1 MSYYYQYY
9 IGYEDLNSG
18 IIYPYGPYNCNGE
31 LKPIIERS
39 RSFAS
44 DLHNDFIYVPDACIS
59 AELRKEFEY
68 ENYLGVK
75 QIDVKYLNFEDLTN
89 EDYIKK
95 GYFLIDDVQ
104 AWEQGGDDSLF
115 CSMITPQIYAEKMR
129 NELTFGKNQ
138 PKKDEDGEEYTE
150 PNASDY
156 MYYAACDCTSKEYEA
171 FLIREVVNMLYDY
184 DFFHEGN
191 KRIVILET
199 EG

>member
-9 IGYEDLNSG
+9 IGYEDLSSG
-18 IIYPYGPYNCNGE
+18 IIYPYGPYNCKGE
-31 LKPIIERS
+31 LKPVVEKS

-44 DLHNDFIYVPDACIS
+44 DLHNDFVYVPDACIS
-59 AELRKEFEY
+59 TELREKFEY

-75 QIDVKYLNFEDLTN
+75 QVDVKYLRFEDLPN

-115 CSMITPQIYAEKMR
+115 YSMITPQIYAEKMR

-138 PKKDEDGEEYTE
+138 PKKDENGEEYTE

-156 MYYAACDCTSKEYEA
+156 MYYAAYDPTSKEYEV
-171 FLIREVVNMLYDY
+171 FLIKEAVSMLWDY
-184 DFFHEGN
+184 DFFKDDN

>member
-9 IGYEDLNSG
+9 IGYQDLNSG
-18 IIYPYGPYNCNGE
+18 VVYPYGPYNCKGK
-31 LKPIIERS
+31 LKPIIEKS

-59 AELRKEFEY
+59 PELRKEFEY

-75 QIDVKYLNFEDLTN
+75 QVDVKCLNFEDLTN

-104 AWEQGGDDSLF
+104 AWEQGKDDSLF
-115 CSMITPQIYAEKMR
+115 CNMITPQIYAEKMR

-171 FLIREVVNMLYDY
+171 FLIREAVNMLYDY

>member
-9 IGYEDLNSG
+9 IGYEDVLTG
-18 IIYPYGPYNCNGE
+18 IIYPYGPYTSEGK
-31 LKPIIERS
+31 LKSVVEKS

-44 DLHNDFIYVPDACIS
+44 DLYNDFVSIPSGCVS

-68 ENYLGVK
+68 EDWQGNK
-75 QIDVKYLNFEDLTN
+75 QFDVKYLKLEDLPD

-95 GYFLIDDVQ
+95 GYFLINDVQ

-115 CSMITPQIYAEKMR
+115 YSVITPLIYAEKLKKEM
-129 NELTFGKNQ
+129 TFGKNQ

-171 FLIREVVNMLYDY
+171 FLIREAVNMLYDY
-184 DFFHEGN
+184 DFFHDGN
-191 KRIVILET
+191 KRIVILEI